1 MTTLEQLL
9 REHFPDAVFEDS
21 DDLRV
26 GSLPD
31 WNSLA
36 HFNFL
41 LLVEESY
48 GVRFSVDEMS
58 DLKSIVEIRARLAA
72 AGIAA

>member
-1 MTTLEQLL
+1 MMTLQQLL
-9 REHFPDAVFEDS
+9 RQHFPAAVFEDS

-26 GSLPD
+26 GSLQD

-41 LLVEESY
+41 LLVEETY
-48 GVRFSVDEMS
+48 GVRLSVDEMS
-58 DLKSIVEIRARLAA
+58 ELKSIAEIRARLAA
-72 AGIAA
+72 TGIAA

>member
-1 MTTLEQLL
+1 MMTLEQLL
-9 REHFPDAVFEDS
+9 RQYFPAAAFEDC

-48 GVRFSVDEMS
+48 GARFSVDEMS
-58 DLKSIVEIRARLAA
+58 DLKSIAEIRAKLAA

>member
-1 MTTLEQLL
+1 MTLERLL
-9 REHFPDAVFEDS
+9 RQHFPDAVFEDS

-41 LLVEESY
+41 LLVEENY

-58 DLKSIVEIRARLAA
+58 DLKSIAEVRAKLVA

>member
-1 MTTLEQLL
+1 MMTLEQLL
-9 REHFPDAVFEDS
+9 RQHFPAAVFEDS

-58 DLKSIVEIRARLAA
+58 ELKSIAEIRAKLAA
-72 AGIAA
+72 AGVVA

>member
-9 REHFPDAVFEDS
+9 RQHFPAAVFQDS

-58 DLKSIVEIRARLAA
+58 DLKSVAEIRARLAA
-72 AGIAA
+72 VGIAA

>member
-1 MTTLEQLL
+1 MMTLEQLL
-9 REHFPDAVFEDS
+9 RQHFPAAVFEDS

-41 LLVEESY
+41 LLVEETY

-58 DLKSIVEIRARLAA
+58 DLKSIAEIRARLSA

>member
-1 MTTLEQLL
+1 MTLEQLL
-9 REHFPDAVFEDS
+9 RQHFPAAVFEDS

-41 LLVEESY
+41 LLVEETY

-58 DLKSIVEIRARLAA
+58 DLKSIAEIRARLSA

>member
-1 MTTLEQLL
+1 MTLEQLL
-9 REHFPDAVFEDS
+9 RQHFPAAVFEDS

-26 GSLPD
+26 GSLPG

-36 HFNFL
+36 HFNFM

-48 GVRFSVDEMS
+48 GLRFSVDEMS
-58 DLKSIVEIRARLAA
+58 DLKSIGEIRARLAA
-72 AGIAA
+72 VGIVA

>member
-1 MTTLEQLL
+1 MMTLEHLL
-9 REHFPDAVFEDS
+9 RQHFPGVVFDDS

-31 WNSLA
+31 WTSLA

-58 DLKSIVEIRARLAA
+58 DLKSIADIRAKLARS
-72 AGIAA
+72 GIAA